1 MPVNTNTS
9 LKKSFDLDG
18 FIFIPSFL
26 DHKEIKAVKTKLDDL
41 IYNRLSR
48 IDTHHIFYED
58 KNDHNT
64 LKQLQDLQDYEPF
77 FAAMLTNSK
86 FENMAE
92 SLLGE
97 KAIGKTIEYFNKP
110 SKIGKPT
117 PPHQDN
123 FYFML
128 NPPQALTMWLGLEE
142 VDEENGCVRYIRGSH
157 LLGMRTHGKTQ
168 TSGFSQAIT
177 DYGEKESKEDEILF
191 HTGPGDLLIHH
202 SMTIHRADGNTSKN
216 RTRRALG
223 FIYFGESAKEET
235 ERKKAYRQSLLI
247 DIVK

>member
-18 FIFIPSFL
+18 FIFIPGFL
-26 DHKEIKAVKTKLDDL
+26 NHEEIKAVKAKLDDL
-41 IYNRLSR
+41 IYNGLSK
-48 IDTHHIFYED
+48 IAPHHIFYED
-58 KNDHNT
+58 KNDPNA
-64 LKQLQDLQDYEPF
+64 LKQLQDLQDYDPF

-92 SLLGE
+92 TLLGE

-110 SKIGKPT
+110 SKIGRPT

-128 NPPQALTMWLGLEE
+128 NPPQALTMWLGLED

-157 LLGMRTHGKTQ
+157 LLGMRAHGKTQ
-168 TSGFSQAIT
+168 TSGFSQAIA
-177 DYGEKESKEDEILF
+177 DYGEKESKENEILF

-216 RTRRALG
+216 RTRKALG
-223 FIYFGESAKEET
+223 FIYFGESAKEDT
-235 ERKKAYRQSLLI
+235 ERKKAYQQSLLI
-247 DIVK
+247 NIVK